1 MGTRIFRDTAVGINP
16 PVSSASPSVRKI
28 GGNVDVPLILVMI
41 AILTFGLIMVFS
53 ASWDFSL
60 VVYGDPLRMFVRQI
74 MWLALG
80 LGLAYVCSRVDYHAW
95 RKIILPIMLV
105 TAALLIVVLAVS
117 DSRFGA
123 IRTIL
128 GGSIQPSELAKVVTV
143 VYLAVWMN
151 SKRDQLHDIQWGV
164 IPLAVILGFIGGLIY
179 LQPDLSA
186 TATVFLLG
194 GMLFYLGGGDLKQI
208 LLLMVVALVVGVLV
222 VQVSSTGRTR
232 VGAYLD
238 GIKDPTQASYHVRR
252 SFEAV
257 VKGGWFGVGIGRA
270 TTKMT
275 GLPVPPT
282 DSIFAVIAEELG
294 LLGSVG
300 TVLLYVLIV
309 WRGLRI
315 AEKAP
320 DMLGSMLAAGLTFW
334 IASEAAINMLVMVG
348 LLPFAG
354 NALPFISAGGSNLTA
369 SMVAIGILL
378 NVSRQATAGSGNQS
392 VEWRNFGAI
401 LDLRG
406 RNRRRSVSR
415 TSRS

>member
-1 MGTRIFRDTAVGINP
+1 MGTRIFRDTAIGVNP
-16 PVSSASPSVRKI
+16 QLGSPVSPSVRKL
-28 GGNVDVPLILVMI
+28 GGSMDVPLLLAMV

-60 VVYGDPLRMFVRQI
+60 VIYNDPLRMFIRQVL
-74 MWLALG
+74 WLALG
-80 LGLAYVCSRVDYHAW
+80 VALAYLCSRIDYHTW
-95 RKIILPIMLV
+95 RRIILPIMLGTIAMLV
-105 TAALLIVVLAVS
+105 IVLAVS
-117 DSRFGA
+117 DNRFGA

-143 VYLAVWMN
+143 VYLAVWMH
-151 SKRDQLHDIQWGV
+151 SKREQLHDIQWGI

-186 TATVFLLG
+186 TATIFLLG
-194 GMLFYLGGGDLKQI
+194 GMLFFLGGGEIKQM
-208 LLLMVVALVVGVLV
+208 LLLLVIALVVGVLV

-232 VGAYLD
+232 VNAYLD

-257 VKGGWFGVGIGRA
+257 VKGGWVGVGIGRA

-294 LLGSVG
+294 LLGSLG
-300 TVLLYVLIV
+300 TVLLYILIV

-315 AEKAP
+315 AQKAP
-320 DMLGSMLAAGLTFW
+320 DMLGSLLASGLIFW
-334 IASEAAINMLVMVG
+334 IASEAVINMLVMVG

-378 NVSRQATAGSGNQS
+378 NVSRQTAPGNES
-392 VEWRNFGAI
+392 DEWRKFGAI

-415 TSRS
+415 PGRG

>member
-1 MGTRIFRDTAVGINP
+1 
-16 PVSSASPSVRKI
+16 VRKI
-28 GGNVDVPLILVMI
+28 GGSADLPLVLIMI
-41 AILTFGLIMVFS
+41 AVLTFGLIMVFS

-60 VVYGDPLRMFVRQI
+60 AVYDDPLRMFIRQVL
-74 MWLALG
+74 WLALG
-80 LGLAYVCSRVDYHAW
+80 LALAYVCSRIDYHSW
-95 RKIILPIMLV
+95 RKMVLPVMLLTV
-105 TAALLIVVLAVS
+105 AMLLVVLAVS

-143 VYLAVWMN
+143 VYLAVWMH

-186 TATVFLLG
+186 TATIFLLG
-194 GMLFYLGGGDLKQI
+194 GLLFFLGGGDLKQI
-208 LLLMVVALVVGVLV
+208 ILLMIVALVVGVLV

-232 VGAYLD
+232 VGAYVD

-294 LLGSVG
+294 LLGVLG
-300 TVLLYVLIV
+300 TVALYALII

-315 AEKAP
+315 ANKAP
-320 DMLGSMLAAGLTFW
+320 DMLGSLLAAGLTFW
-334 IASEAAINMLVMVG
+334 IASEAVINMLVMVG

-378 NVSRQATAGSGNQS
+378 NVSRQATPGNES
-392 VEWRNFGAI
+392 EEWRNFGAT

-406 RNRRRSVSR
+406 RNRRRGLPRVSR
-415 TSRS
+415 S

>member
-1 MGTRIFRDTAVGINP
+1 MGTRTFRDTAVSVS
-16 PVSSASPSVRKI
+16 PVGDSAPSARKP
-28 GGNVDVPLILVMI
+28 GGRVDLPLVLVMI

-60 VVYGDPLRMFVRQI
+60 AVYNDPMRMFIRQI
-74 MWLALG
+74 IWLALG
-80 LGLAYVCSRVDYHAW
+80 ISLAYICSRIDYHSW
-95 RKIILPIMLV
+95 RSLVLPVMLA
-105 TAALLIVVLAVS
+105 TIALLVIVLLVS
-117 DSRFGA
+117 DERLGA

-143 VYLAVWMN
+143 IYLSVWMH
-151 SKRDQLHDIQWGV
+151 SKREQLHDIQWGLM
-164 IPLAVILGFIGGLIY
+164 PLAVILGFIGGLIY
-179 LQPDLSA
+179 IQPDLSA
-186 TATVFLLG
+186 AATIFLLG
-194 GMLFYLGGGDLKQI
+194 GLLFFLGGGELKQI
-208 LLLMVVALVVGVLV
+208 IILLIVAVIVGVLV
-222 VQVSSTGRTR
+222 VKVSTTGQTR
-232 VGAYLD
+232 VTAYVD

-252 SFEAV
+252 SFEAI

-294 LLGSVG
+294 LLGGLG
-300 TVLLYVLIV
+300 TLALYVLII

-334 IASEAAINMLVMVG
+334 IASEALINMLVMVG
-348 LLPFAG
+348 LMPFAG

-369 SMVAIGILL
+369 SLVAIGILL
-378 NVSRQATAGSGNQS
+378 NVSRQSVSGNES
-392 VEWRNFGAI
+392 EEWRNLGAT
-401 LDLRG
+401 LNLRG
-406 RNRRRSVSR
+406 RDRRRSISR
-415 TSRS
+415 LGRS

>member
-16 PVSSASPSVRKI
+16 PVNHSASPSVRKI
-28 GGNVDVPLILVMI
+28 GGSMDIPLLLAMI
-41 AILTFGLIMVFS
+41 AILTFGLVMVFS

-74 MWLALG
+74 LWLG
-80 LGLAYVCSRVDYHAW
+80 LGIALAYVCSRIDYHTW
-95 RKIILPIMLV
+95 RRIILAVMLLTIAMLV
-105 TAALLIVVLAVS
+105 IVLAVS
-117 DSRFGA
+117 DNRFGA

-143 VYLAVWMN
+143 IYLAVWMH
-151 SKRDQLHDIQWGV
+151 SKRDQLHDIQWGI

-186 TATVFLLG
+186 TATIFLLG
-194 GMLFYLGGGDLKQI
+194 GMLFYLGGGDVKQM
-208 LLLMVVALVVGVLV
+208 LLLMLVAIVVGVLV

-232 VGAYLD
+232 VGAYVD

-257 VKGGWFGVGIGRA
+257 VKGGWVGVGIGRA
-270 TTKMT
+270 STKMT

-294 LLGSVG
+294 LLGCLG
-300 TVLLYVLIV
+300 TVLLYVLII
-309 WRGLRI
+309 WRGLHI

-320 DMLGSMLAAGLTFW
+320 DMLGSLLASGQPR
-334 IASEAAINMLVMVG
+334 IAHQRFE
-348 LLPFAG
+348 
-354 NALPFISAGGSNLTA
+354 
-369 SMVAIGILL
+369 
-378 NVSRQATAGSGNQS
+378 
-392 VEWRNFGAI
+392 
-401 LDLRG
+401 
-406 RNRRRSVSR
+406 
-415 TSRS
+415 

>member
-1 MGTRIFRDTAVGINP
+1 MDTRIFRDTAVGIRP
-16 PVSSASPSVRKI
+16 ALSSVASARKLGGSV
-28 GGNVDVPLILVMI
+28 DLPLLLIMI

-60 VVYGDPLRMFVRQI
+60 AIYDDPMRMFTRQI
-74 MWLALG
+74 LWLALG
-80 LGLAYVCSRVDYHAW
+80 IGLTYICSRIDYHSW
-95 RKIILPIMLV
+95 RKMVLPVMLLTIAMLV
-105 TAALLIVVLAVS
+105 VVLAVS

-143 VYLAVWMN
+143 IYLAVWMH

-186 TATVFLLG
+186 TATIFLLG
-194 GMLFYLGGGDLKQI
+194 GLLFFLGGGDLKQI
-208 LLLMVVALVVGVLV
+208 IMLLVIAIIVGLLV
-222 VQVSSTGRTR
+222 VQVSSTGRAR
-232 VGAYLD
+232 VGTYVE
-238 GIKDPTQASYHVRR
+238 GIKNPTQASYHVRR

-294 LLGSVG
+294 LLGALG
-300 TVLLYVLIV
+300 TVVLYILII

-315 AEKAP
+315 ADKAP
-320 DMLGSMLAAGLTFW
+320 DMLGSLLAAGLTFW
-334 IASEAAINMLVMVG
+334 IASEAVINMLVMVG

-369 SMVAIGILL
+369 SLVAIGILL
-378 NVSRQATAGSGNQS
+378 NVSRQTSPGAESQ
-392 VEWRNFGAI
+392 EWRNFSAT

-406 RNRRRSVSR
+406 RNRRRSLSR
-415 TSRS
+415 TRRS

>member
-1 MGTRIFRDTAVGINP
+1 MGTRIFRDTAVGITP
-16 PVSSASPSVRKI
+16 TASPAPSVRKI
-28 GGNVDVPLILVMI
+28 GGSVDLPLVLIMM
-41 AILTFGLIMVFS
+41 AILTFGLVMVFS

-60 VVYGDPLRMFVRQI
+60 AVYDDPLRMFIRQI
-74 MWLALG
+74 LWLALG
-80 LGLAYVCSRVDYHAW
+80 LFLAYVCSRIDYHTW
-95 RKIILPIMLV
+95 RKIVLPVMMVTIGMLV
-105 TAALLIVVLAVS
+105 VVLAVS
-117 DSRFGA
+117 ESRFGA

-128 GGSIQPSELAKVVTV
+128 GGSIQPSELAKVVTII
-143 VYLAVWMN
+143 YLAVWMH
-151 SKRDQLHDIQWGV
+151 SKREQLHDLQWGL

-186 TATVFLLG
+186 TATIFLLG
-194 GMLFYLGGGDLKQI
+194 GLLFFLGGGDLKQMVM
-208 LLLMVVALVVGVLV
+208 LLVIALIVGLLV
-222 VQVSSTGRTR
+222 VQVSNTGRAR
-232 VGAYLD
+232 VDAYVD

-257 VKGGWFGVGIGRA
+257 VKGGLFGVGIGRA

-294 LLGSVG
+294 MLGALG
-300 TVLLYVLIV
+300 TVILYILII

-315 AEKAP
+315 ASKAP
-320 DMLGSMLAAGLTFW
+320 DMLGSLLAAGLTFW
-334 IASEAAINMLVMVG
+334 IASEATINMLVMVG
-348 LLPFAG
+348 LMPFAG

-378 NVSRQATAGSGNQS
+378 NVSRQVEPGDEAG
-392 VEWRNFGAI
+392 EWRNFGAT

-406 RNRRRSVSR
+406 RNGRRGVSR
-415 TSRS
+415 TGRS

>member
-1 MGTRIFRDTAVGINP
+1 MGTRIYRDTAVGINP
-16 PVSSASPSVRKI
+16 TLSSISSARKI
-28 GGNVDVPLILVMI
+28 GGSMDLPLLLIMI
-41 AILTFGLIMVFS
+41 AVLTFGLIMVFS

-60 VVYGDPLRMFVRQI
+60 AVYSDPLRMFIRQI
-74 MWLALG
+74 WWLALG
-80 LGLAYVCSRVDYHAW
+80 LALAYVCSRIDYHSW
-95 RKIILPIMLV
+95 RKLVLPVMLV
-105 TAALLIVVLAVS
+105 TIAMLVVVLAVS
-117 DSRFGA
+117 DNRFGA

-143 VYLAVWMN
+143 IYLAVWMH

-164 IPLAVILGFIGGLIY
+164 IPLAVILGFIGGLSF
-179 LQPDLSA
+179 LLPDLSA
-186 TATVFLLG
+186 TATIFLLG
-194 GMLFYLGGGDLKQI
+194 GLLFFLGGGDVKQI
-208 LLLMVVALVVGVLV
+208 ILLMVVALVVGVLV
-222 VQVSSTGRTR
+222 VQISSTGRAR

-238 GIKDPTQASYHVRR
+238 GLKDPTQASYHVRR

-294 LLGSVG
+294 LLGALG
-300 TVLLYVLIV
+300 TIALYVLII

-315 AEKAP
+315 ANRAP
-320 DMLGSMLAAGLTFW
+320 DMMGSLLAAGLTFW
-334 IASEAAINMLVMVG
+334 IASEALINMLVMVG

-369 SMVAIGILL
+369 SMIAIGILL
-378 NVSRQATAGSGNQS
+378 NVSRQAEPENETE
-392 VEWRNFGAI
+392 EWRNLGAT

-406 RNRRRSVSR
+406 RNRRRGLSRVSR
-415 TSRS
+415 S

>member
-1 MGTRIFRDTAVGINP
+1 MGTRIFRDTAVGINA
-16 PVSSASPSVRKI
+16 PVSNSASPSVRKI
-28 GGNVDVPLILVMI
+28 GGSMDVPLLLAMV
-41 AILTFGLIMVFS
+41 AILTFGLVMVFS

-74 MWLALG
+74 LWLALG
-80 LGLAYVCSRVDYHAW
+80 LALAYVCSRIDYHTW

-105 TAALLIVVLAVS
+105 TTALLVIVLAVS
-117 DSRFGA
+117 DNRFGA

-143 VYLAVWMN
+143 IYLAVWMN
-151 SKRDQLHDIQWGV
+151 SKRDQLHDIQWG
-164 IPLAVILGFIGGLIY
+164 ILPLAVILGFIGGLIY

-194 GMLFYLGGGDLKQI
+194 GMLFYLGGGEIKQM
-208 LLLMVVALVVGVLV
+208 LLLLLVAVVVGVLV
-222 VQVSSTGRTR
+222 VQISSTGRTR
-232 VGAYLD
+232 VGAYVD

-257 VKGGWFGVGIGRA
+257 VKGGWVGVGIGRA

-294 LLGSVG
+294 LLGSAG

-315 AEKAP
+315 AQKAP
-320 DMLGSMLAAGLTFW
+320 DMLGSLLAAGLTFW
-334 IASEAAINMLVMVG
+334 IASEAVINMLVMVG

-369 SMVAIGILL
+369 SMVAVGILL
-378 NVSRQATAGSGNQS
+378 NVSRQAAPGNES
-392 VEWRNFGAI
+392 DEWRNFGAI

-406 RNRRRSVSR
+406 RNGRRGISR
-415 TSRS
+415 TGRS